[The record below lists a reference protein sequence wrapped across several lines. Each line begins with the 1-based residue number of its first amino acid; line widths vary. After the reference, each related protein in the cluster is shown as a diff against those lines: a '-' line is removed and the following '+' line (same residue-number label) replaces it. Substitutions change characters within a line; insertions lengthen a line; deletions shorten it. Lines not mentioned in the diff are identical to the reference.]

1 MAFTNTKESG
11 LEALIVKWL
20 VDHNEYEQGT
30 NADYN
35 REYAVDETRLFRF
48 LQDTQPDALEKLGVF
63 KSALKKK
70 QFLNRLQGEIA
81 KRGII
86 DVLRNGVKI
95 YPGKPYH
102 VLSDTDRE

>member
-11 LEALIVKWL
+11 LESLIVKWL
-20 VDHNEYEQGT
+20 VDHNGYEQGS

-48 LQDTQPDALEKLGVF
+48 LQDTQPEALEKLGVF
-63 KSALKKK
+63 KSDMKKK

-81 KRGII
+81 KLALIAARKII
-86 DVLRNGVKI
+86 ETGEAHDAEGSK
-95 YPGKPYH
+95 
-102 VLSDTDRE
+102 